1 MRIILASASPRRRE
15 LLEQIGLHFE
25 VITSHVEEKVS
36 SHRPDEVVEELSRQ
50 KAEAVAQELDLQYLR
65 AEEEPF
71 VDAGT
76 DGKEP
81 LMDVGTDGKEPL
93 VDVAT
98 DGKEPLVDAGTDG
111 KESLMDAGTDGKEPL
126 VDAGTDGKEPLVDA
140 GMDGK
145 EPLEHVGTA
154 VKEPYVEMMPEAELC
169 QRRQEA
175 VLVIGADT
183 VVALDGAILGK
194 PEGKQEAYS
203 VLKSLQGRG
212 HEVYTGVTLLYRAAG
227 AQEWVQ
233 KCFHERT
240 KVNFFPMEEA
250 EIREYVNTEDP
261 LDKAGAYGIQGFC
274 ARYISGIEG
283 DYNNVVGLPVG
294 ILYQKIKELVQ
305 HEKSSNI

>member
-36 SHRPDEVVEELSRQ
+36 FRRPDKVVEELSRQ
-50 KAEAVAQELDLQYLR
+50 KAEAVAQELDLQDLR
-65 AEEEPF
+65 AAEEPF
-71 VDAGT
+71 M
-76 DGKEP
+76 E
-81 LMDVGTDGKEPL
+81 VGTDGKEPL
-93 VDVAT
+93 VEV
-98 DGKEPLVDAGTDG
+98 
-111 KESLMDAGTDGKEPL
+111 GTDGKEPL
-126 VDAGTDGKEPLVDA
+126 VE
-140 GMDGK
+140 
-145 EPLEHVGTA
+145 VGTA
-154 VKEPYVEMMPEAELC
+154 VKEPYVKMTSETELC

-250 EIREYVNTEDP
+250 EIREYVNTGDP